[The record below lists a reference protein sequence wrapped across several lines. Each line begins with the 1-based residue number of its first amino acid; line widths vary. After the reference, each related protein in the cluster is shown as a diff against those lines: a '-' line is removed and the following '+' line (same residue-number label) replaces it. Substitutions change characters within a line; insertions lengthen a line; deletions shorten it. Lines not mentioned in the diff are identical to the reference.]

1 MRHDFL
7 LYVILLLLNF
17 TLAEAQTDVKIG
29 KKDFKNDKSGFDE
42 AWKHVSTGDLYYNEE
57 GIWYSSAYD
66 EYLQAL
72 VYNNSNAELN
82 YKAGVAALFSD
93 NKEDAADFLL
103 KAYNL
108 RNDVAEDVLL
118 LTGRALQ
125 YSGRY
130 TDAVEKF
137 NSYINSQGK
146 KPKEL
151 LIQVN
156 KYIEECES
164 ALIVT
169 KDTFR
174 ISIINIG
181 PNINSATD
189 DYSEVITAQGKSVFF
204 ASRRE
209 IPKSGGRY
217 PDTKFNENIFY
228 SEQVNGVWQEAVI
241 AGKEI
246 TTRLCETPLYITSG
260 KDSLFLYSGY
270 VNGGD
275 IMLSV
280 NKKGVWRPPQKLPF
294 DINTKGSETSFSFSP
309 SGDEI
314 YYVSDNGKEIAGG
327 KDIFFIKKLND
338 RKWSKPM
345 NAGSKI
351 NTPYDEESVR
361 FSGTGDTLW
370 FSSRGHNSI
379 GGFDIFYTVRNRS
392 GEWDSVKN
400 LGYPVNTPWDEIFY
414 YPAPQDD
421 SAFYFSSNRTGGF
434 GGLDIYLGRIL
445 PPERKEIM
453 VPPVALK
460 PDTVYII
467 KEVPSAPAA
476 ALPLVVALPVKQP
489 DLYLTGKITDS
500 DSGEP
505 VLAKIDVLDLN
516 TRAILETTASSD
528 VDGKY
533 RVILPQKKAYLID
546 IRSPGYLADLKRI
559 DIPENWPNDLYN
571 LNIDL
576 IKVKV
581 GKKVVL
587 NNILF
592 ETGKAILTPGSFTEL
607 NRLLNIMKE
616 NENMKIEISGH
627 TDKTGSEPLNF
638 KLSENRAKA
647 VLDFLVQNGINQA
660 RIESRGFGSLQPITE
675 NATPQGRAKNR
686 RVEFKILE
694 F

>member
-7 LYVILLLLNF
+7 LYLILLLLNF
-17 TLAEAQTDVKIG
+17 TLAEAQTDVKIK

-42 AWKHVSTGDLYYNEE
+42 AWKHVSGGDSYYSEK

-82 YKAGVAALFSD
+82 YKTGVAALFSD
-93 NKEDAADFLL
+93 NKEDAAEFLL

-108 RNDVAEDVLL
+108 RNDVAEDVLF

-130 TDAVEKF
+130 RDAVEKF

-146 KPKEL
+146 KSKEL

-209 IPKSGGRY
+209 LPKSGGRY

-314 YYVSDNGKEIAGG
+314 YYVSDNGKEISGG

-338 RKWSKPM
+338 RKWSKPL

-361 FSGTGDTLW
+361 FSVTGDTLW
-370 FSSRGHNSI
+370 FSSRGHNSM

-434 GGLDIYLGRIL
+434 GGLDIYSARIL
-445 PPERKEIM
+445 PPEPKEIII
-453 VPPVALK
+453 PPVALK

-476 ALPLVVALPVKQP
+476 ALPLVVALPVKQS
-489 DLYLTGKITDS
+489 DLYLAGKITDS

-505 VLAKIDVLDLN
+505 LLAKIDVLDLN

-528 VDGKY
+528 MDGKY

-675 NATPQGRAKNR
+675 NATPQGRSKNR

>member
-7 LYVILLLLNF
+7 LYIILLLLNF
-17 TLAEAQTDVKIG
+17 TLAEAQTDVKIR

-42 AWKHVSTGDLYYNEE
+42 AWKHVSGGDLYYSEK

-93 NKEDAADFLL
+93 NKEDAAEFLL
-103 KAYNL
+103 KAYNM

-151 LIQVN
+151 LILVN

-174 ISIINIG
+174 ISLINIG

-246 TTRLCETPLYITSG
+246 TTSLCETPLYITSG

-327 KDIFFIKKLND
+327 KDIFFIKKVND

-434 GGLDIYLGRIL
+434 GGLDIYFGRIL

-460 PDTVYII
+460 HDTVYII

-476 ALPLVVALPVKQP
+476 ALPLVVALPVKQS
-489 DLYLTGKITDS
+489 DFYLAGKITDS

-516 TRAILETTASSD
+516 TRAILKTTASSD

-546 IRSPGYLADLKRI
+546 IRSPGYLSDLKRI

-660 RIESRGFGSLQPITE
+660 RIESRGFGSLQPVTE

>member
-309 SGDEI
+309 YGDEI

-516 TRAILETTASSD
+516 TRAILETTASSN

>member
-309 SGDEI
+309 YGDEI